1 MKTLIEVNDWY
12 LNELLWLFGD
22 STSGFLQWIGTDPR
36 ELAYEPKLDVRHQE
50 LPKFLDFLELAIL
63 QIGLM

>member
-22 STSGFLQWIGTDPR
+22 STSGFLQWIGTDSR
-36 ELAYEPKLDVRHQE
+36 ELAYELKLDVRHQE
-50 LPKFLDFLELAIL
+50 LPKVLDFLELAIL
-63 QIGLM
+63 QIVLM